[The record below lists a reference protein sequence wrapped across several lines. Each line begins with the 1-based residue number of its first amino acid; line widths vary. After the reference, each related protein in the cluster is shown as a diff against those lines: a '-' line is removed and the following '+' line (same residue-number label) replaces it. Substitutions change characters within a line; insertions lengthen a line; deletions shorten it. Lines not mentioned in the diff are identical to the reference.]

1 MDLVIVCT
9 LATSFIF
16 GVTPLFERIL
26 LKGTEFPLA
35 VGAFARI
42 LPALLVSSIFLF
54 FSGDIRRLSSMGV
67 KEYLG
72 FGILGILGSL
82 VGPFLLFIAYRQP
95 SGNISYI
102 GPLLATFPLFT
113 VLAGYLFLG
122 EAISKTQFAG
132 TALIV
137 TGAVLLSLR

>member
-1 MDLVIVCT
+1 MDLVIICT
-9 LATSFIF
+9 LATSLIF

-35 VGAFARI
+35 IGAFARI
-42 LPALLVSSIFLF
+42 FPALLASTIFIF
-54 FSGDIRRLSSMGV
+54 MTGDIRRLSSMGS

-82 VGPFLLFIAYRQP
+82 VGPSLLFVAYRQP

-122 EAISKTQFAG
+122 EAISRTQLVG
-132 TALIV
+132 MTMII
-137 TGAVLLSLR
+137 TGAVLLSFR